1 MPIVFA
7 ILLFFTA
14 TSGMAQEQ
22 PHGNGQRLGDVYF
35 ATSCNESAQGDF
47 NFAVALLHSFQ
58 FSRAIE
64 GFNAVLEQDATC
76 TIAYW
81 GLALSA
87 WSNPFAPG
95 QKDTSQLQLGRN
107 SGHSG
112 LGMVCASGGQEA
124 GSSAADGV
132 GSEYGRWD
140 RKERGDTGSTVPSA
154 GTARRDALEGE

>member
-1 MPIVFA
+1 MHGKTIIAAVLLVA
-7 ILLFFTA
+7 IA
-14 TSGMAQEQ
+14 APGMTQEQ
-22 PHGNGQRLGDVYF
+22 QHGDGEKLGEVH
-35 ATSCNESAQGDF
+35 EPAQSDF
-47 NFAVALLHSFQ
+47 DFAVALLHSFQ